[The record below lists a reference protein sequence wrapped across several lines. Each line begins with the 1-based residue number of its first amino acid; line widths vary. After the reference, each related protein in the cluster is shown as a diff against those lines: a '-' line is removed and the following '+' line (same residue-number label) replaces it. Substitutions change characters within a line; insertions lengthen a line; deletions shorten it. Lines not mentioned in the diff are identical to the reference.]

1 MAADHSRARHAHTRR
16 EAEVDDIVG
25 TLRTYGV
32 LTRTRLADL
41 CGAAHWS
48 EPDFRR
54 ALEVAVAS
62 GRVKPLGDEL
72 FEITDP

>member
-1 MAADHSRARHAHTRR
+1 MPADGSHIRRAHTRR
-16 EAEVDDIVG
+16 EAEVEDIVT

-41 CGAAHWS
+41 SGAVHWR

-54 ALEVAVAS
+54 ALALAVSS

>member
-1 MAADHSRARHAHTRR
+1 MPTDHSQTRRAHTRR
-16 EAEVDDIVG
+16 DAEVDDIVR

-41 CGAAHWS
+41 SGAVHWS

-54 ALEVAVAS
+54 ALALAVSS

-72 FEITDP
+72 FEISDP

>member
-1 MAADHSRARHAHTRR
+1 MTHRTHTRPD
-16 EAEVDDIVG
+16 AEVDDIVS

-32 LTRTRLADL
+32 LTRTRLAEF
-41 CGAAHWS
+41 CGAAHWT

-54 ALEVAVAS
+54 ALALAVSS

-72 FEITDP
+72 YGISELGATR